1 MAELIDEVL
10 VNDLEA
16 SSLDDMVKSDKVD
29 ELKVEKKVE
38 TKPEVVEEDIPEKYR
53 GKSLKDIVAMHQ
65 EAEKLIGRQGSEVGD
80 LRRLV
85 DDYIKTQ
92 TAKDS
97 KVDEVATTDE
107 DFFIEPKSAVNK
119 AIDNHPAIK
128 EAQNASLSMRRAE
141 TVSRLK
147 QEFPDAMEVVQS
159 PEFAKWIEGSKVRTE
174 LFVRAET
181 QYDYDSA
188 KELLDTWKERQN
200 LSKKVT
206 ETSKVDRDQQL
217 KAADIGN
224 NSGASEA
231 VAKKKYRRQDIM
243 KLMTTDPDRYDA
255 MSNEIMAAYREGR
268 VI

>member
-1 MAELIDEVL
+1 MAGLIDEVL

-16 SSLDDMVKSDKVD
+16 SSLNDMVKSDNL
-29 ELKVEKKVE
+29 EEPKVEEKVE
-38 TKPEVVEEDIPEKYR
+38 TKPIEEEVPDKYR

-80 LRRLV
+80 LRKIV
-85 DDYIKTQ
+85 DDFIKTQ
-92 TAKDS
+92 TTKNS
-97 KVDEVATTDE
+97 EVDEVATTDE
-107 DFFIEPKSAVNK
+107 DFFIEPKSAVNR

-128 EAQNASLSMRRAE
+128 EAQHASLSMKRAE

-159 PEFAKWIEGSKVRTE
+159 PDFAKWIQGSKVRTE

-188 KELLDTWKERQN
+188 KELLDNWKERQT

-206 ETSKVDRDQQL
+206 DTSKIDRDQQL

-224 NSGASEA
+224 NNGASET

>member
-16 SSLDDMVKSDKVD
+16 SSLDDMVKSDKL
-29 ELKVEKKVE
+29 EQPKVEEKVE
-38 TKPEVVEEDIPEKYR
+38 TKPEEEIPEKYR

-80 LRRLV
+80 LRKIV
-85 DDYIKTQ
+85 DDFIKTQ
-92 TAKDS
+92 STKDS
-97 KVDEVATTDE
+97 KVDEPATTDE

-119 AIDNHPAIK
+119 AIENHPAIK
-128 EAQNASLSMRRAE
+128 EAKHASLAMKRAE
-141 TVSRLK
+141 TVSRL
-147 QEFPDAMEVVQS
+147 QAEFPDAMEIVQS
-159 PEFAKWIEGSKVRTE
+159 SDFAKWIEGSKVRTE

-224 NSGASEA
+224 NNGTSET

-243 KLMTTDPDRYDA
+243 KLMTTDPDKYDA
-255 MSNEIMAAYREGR
+255 MSEEILAAYREKR

>member
-1 MAELIDEVL
+1 MAGLIDEVL

-16 SSLDDMVKSDKVD
+16 SSLNDMVKSDNL
-29 ELKVEKKVE
+29 EEPKVEEKVE
-38 TKPEVVEEDIPEKYR
+38 TKPIDEEVPEKYR

-80 LRRLV
+80 LRKIV
-85 DDYIKTQ
+85 DDFIKTQ
-92 TAKDS
+92 TTKNS
-97 KVDEVATTDE
+97 EVDEVATTDE
-107 DFFIEPKSAVNK
+107 DFFIEPKSAVNR

-128 EAQNASLSMRRAE
+128 EAQHASLSMKRAE

-159 PEFAKWIEGSKVRTE
+159 PDFAKWIEGSKVRTE

-188 KELLDTWKERQN
+188 KELLDNWKERQT

-206 ETSKVDRDQQL
+206 DTSKVDRDQQL

-224 NSGASEA
+224 NNGASET

>member
-16 SSLDDMVKSDKVD
+16 SNLDDMVKSDKV
-29 ELKVEKKVE
+29 EQPKVEEKVE
-38 TKPEVVEEDIPEKYR
+38 TKPEDDIPEKYR

-80 LRRLV
+80 LRKIV
-85 DDYIKTQ
+85 DDFIKTQ
-92 TAKDS
+92 TTKDS
-97 KVDEVATTDE
+97 KVDEPATTDE

-119 AIDNHPAIK
+119 AIENHPAIK
-128 EAQNASLSMRRAE
+128 EAKNASLAMKRAE
-141 TVSRLK
+141 TVSRL
-147 QEFPDAMEVVQS
+147 QTEFPDAMDIVQS
-159 PEFAKWIEGSKVRTE
+159 SDFAKWIEGSKVRTE

-224 NSGASEA
+224 NNGTSET

-243 KLMTTDPDRYDA
+243 KLMQTDPDRYDA
-255 MSNEIMAAYREGR
+255 MSEEIMAAYREKR

>member
-1 MAELIDEVL
+1 
-10 VNDLEA
+10 
-16 SSLDDMVKSDKVD
+16 
-29 ELKVEKKVE
+29 
-38 TKPEVVEEDIPEKYR
+38 
-53 GKSLKDIVAMHQ
+53 MHQ
-65 EAEKLIGRQGSEVGD
+65 EAEKLIGRQGSEVGE
-80 LRRLV
+80 LRKMV
-85 DDYIKTQ
+85 DDFIKTQ
-92 TAKDS
+92 TS
-97 KVDEVATTDE
+97 KKSETEETDTE
-107 DFFIEPKSAVNK
+107 GAFFMDPESAVNR
-119 AIDNHPAIK
+119 AIANHPAIK
-128 EAQNASLSMRRAE
+128 EAQHASLSMKRAE

-159 PEFAKWIEGSKVRTE
+159 PDFAKWIQGSKVRTE

-188 KELLDTWKERQN
+188 KELLDNWKERQT

-206 ETSKVDRDQQL
+206 DTSKVDRDQQL

-224 NSGASEA
+224 NNGASET

>member
-10 VNDLEA
+10 VNELEA
-16 SSLDDMVKSDKVD
+16 SSLNDMVKSDSLEEPKVK
-29 ELKVEKKVE
+29 EKVE
-38 TKPEVVEEDIPEKYR
+38 TNPIDEEVPDKYR

-80 LRRLV
+80 LRKIV
-85 DDYIKTQ
+85 DDFIKTQ
-92 TAKDS
+92 TTKDS

-107 DFFIEPKSAVNK
+107 DFFIEPKSAVNR

-128 EAQNASLSMRRAE
+128 EAQHASLSMKRAE

-159 PEFAKWIEGSKVRTE
+159 PDFAKWIEGSKVRTE

-188 KELLDTWKERQN
+188 KELLDNWKERQT

-224 NSGASEA
+224 NNGTSET

>member
-16 SSLDDMVKSDKVD
+16 SSLDDMVKTDKL
-29 ELKVEKKVE
+29 EEPKVEEKVE
-38 TKPEVVEEDIPEKYR
+38 TKPEDDVPEKYR

-80 LRRLV
+80 LRKIV
-85 DDYIKTQ
+85 DDFIKNQ
-92 TAKDS
+92 TTKDS
-97 KVDEVATTDE
+97 KVDEPATTDE

-119 AIDNHPAIK
+119 AIENHPAIK
-128 EAQNASLSMRRAE
+128 EAKTASLAMKRAE
-141 TVSRLK
+141 TVSRIK
-147 QEFPDAMEVVQS
+147 AEYPDAMEIVES
-159 PEFAKWIEGSKVRTE
+159 PDFAQWIEGSKVRTE

-188 KELLDTWKERQN
+188 KELLDNWKERQT

-224 NSGASEA
+224 NNGTSET

-255 MSNEIMAAYREGR
+255 MSEEIMAAYREHR

>member
-1 MAELIDEVL
+1 MAGLIDEVL
-10 VNDLEA
+10 VNDKEA
-16 SSLDDMVKSDKVD
+16 SNLLDKTLDLNVEDP
-29 ELKVEKKVE
+29 KVEEIVE
-38 TKPEVVEEDIPEKYR
+38 TKPLDEEVPDKYR

-80 LRRLV
+80 LRKIV
-85 DDYIKTQ
+85 DDFIKTQ
-92 TAKDS
+92 TTKNS
-97 KVDEVATTDE
+97 EVDEIATTDE
-107 DFFIEPKSAVNK
+107 DFFIEPKSAVNR

-128 EAQNASLSMRRAE
+128 EAQHASLSMKRAE
-141 TVSRLK
+141 TISRLK

-159 PEFAKWIEGSKVRTE
+159 PDFAKWIEGSKVRTE

-188 KELLDTWKERQN
+188 KELLDNWKERQT

-206 ETSKVDRDQQL
+206 DTSKVDRDQQL

-224 NSGASEA
+224 NNGASET

>member
-1 MAELIDEVL
+1 MAGLIDEVL

-16 SSLDDMVKSDKVD
+16 SNLNDMVKSDNL
-29 ELKVEKKVE
+29 EEPKVEEKVE
-38 TKPEVVEEDIPEKYR
+38 TKPIEEEVPDKYR

-80 LRRLV
+80 LRKIV
-85 DDYIKTQ
+85 DDFIKTQ
-92 TAKDS
+92 TTKNS
-97 KVDEVATTDE
+97 EVDEVATTDE
-107 DFFIEPKSAVNK
+107 DFFIEPKSAVNR

-128 EAQNASLSMRRAE
+128 EAQHASLSMRRAE

-147 QEFPDAMEVVQS
+147 EEFPDAMEVVQS
-159 PEFAKWIEGSKVRTE
+159 PDFAKWIEGSKVRTE

-188 KELLDTWKERQN
+188 KELLDNWKERQT

-206 ETSKVDRDQQL
+206 DTSKIDRDQQL

-224 NSGASEA
+224 NNGASET

-255 MSNEIMAAYREGR
+255 MSNEIMEAYRDKR